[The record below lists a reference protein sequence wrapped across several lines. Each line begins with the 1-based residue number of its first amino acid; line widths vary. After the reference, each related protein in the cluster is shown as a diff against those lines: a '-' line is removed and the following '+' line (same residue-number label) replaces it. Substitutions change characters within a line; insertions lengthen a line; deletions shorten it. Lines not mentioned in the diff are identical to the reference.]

1 MVRRAVA
8 RHIICQVRRRQAAK
22 HRRLLGRR
30 ALSVCDAGIVACS
43 SDSDSSYAATE
54 PELATTAAAISA
66 LATAMAA
73 ARTDPRADVDDKL
86 SVPLNAGS
94 NAELALIQ
102 RIFALQQEKEHLLR
116 IMQQTS

>member
-1 MVRRAVA
+1 MLPHRDSMVRRAVA

-73 ARTDPRADVDDKL
+73 ARTDPRA
-86 SVPLNAGS
+86 
-94 NAELALIQ
+94 
-102 RIFALQQEKEHLLR
+102 
-116 IMQQTS
+116 

>member
-30 ALSVCDAGIVACS
+30 ALSACDASLVACS

-73 ARTDPRADVDDKL
+73 TRTDPRAETDDKL
-86 SVPLNAGS
+86 GIPLYNS
-94 NAELALIQ
+94 SDAELALIE
-102 RIFALQQEKEHLLR
+102 RIFALQQEKNYLLR
-116 IMQQTS
+116 AMQHSL

>member
-1 MVRRAVA
+1 MLPHRDSMVRRAVA

-73 ARTDPRADVDDKL
+73 ARTDPRAVNHLTAVVCGKKT
-86 SVPLNAGS
+86 SIPPRIINAC
-94 NAELALIQ
+94 
-102 RIFALQQEKEHLLR
+102 LLLDFD
-116 IMQQTS
+116 